1 MVAIQ
6 HIVGASAL
14 PAAPADCLS
23 VLSYNVLLPNS
34 VDGWWN
40 YKMYL
45 PPLGPD
51 RIHISLWDY
60 RKDLLRDRIATVGMF
75 EDCSLNGLLSAR

>member
-1 MVAIQ
+1 MIQ
-6 HIVGASAL
+6 HLVGPAPL
-14 PAAPADCLS
+14 PVAPSVPETLS

-51 RIHISLWDY
+51 RQYMAEWEY
-60 RKDLLRDRIATVGMF
+60 RKELLRERIATVGKF
-75 EDCSLNGLLSAR
+75 NFVN